1 MCGIFSLLLDN
12 KTKLTKDQVREYF
25 NRIQGRGPE
34 DSKFIS
40 FENYYKLY
48 LGFHRLRINDISD
61 EGNQPF
67 YEKYFQK
74 EFYCVTNGEI
84 YNYKKLAKEY
94 NIELKSKS
102 DCEIILKLYLKIGY
116 KVFNLLDGVFAGV
129 IICYDKLND
138 NYTLTGFRDRYGVR
152 PLYFGMNNGDKLE
165 YGFCSELKGLSGLF
179 ENIRQ
184 FEPGCIYRVDT
195 KDMLLVKQRYCNNYF
210 KLNKL
215 GEKNEKSY
223 EQILL
228 DVKEKLILA
237 VKKRMMSDRPMCCLL
252 SGGLDSSLV
261 ASILARESKEPITTF
276 CIGLEGGSDFK
287 YAKMVANYIKSN
299 HYEIVLKKDDFLNAI
314 PKVIETIE
322 SYDITTVRAST
333 GQYLICKY
341 ISENTDFKVVYIGD
355 GSDEVTGGYKYFVN
369 APSEE
374 EFNRE
379 CKRLTSDIH
388 YYDGLRADRAVSC
401 HGLETRVPFLDKE
414 FVSYYLGVP
423 LKYRY
428 EETKKGNEKYL
439 LRKAFEGYLPEEVLW
454 RQKEAFSDGVSKKS
468 KKSEKS
474 EKDESWYSIIQN
486 YVKTKVSVEEYER
499 EKGKYSYLM
508 PYSVES
514 YYYRKIFSDKYN
526 GCYNYDR
533 VVPYFWLPKW
543 VGNELEPSARVLDV
557 YK

>member
-12 KTKLTKDQVREYF
+12 KTKLTKDEVKEYF
-25 NRIQGRGPE
+25 NRIHGRGPE
-34 DSKFIS
+34 DSKFLN

-67 YEKYFQK
+67 YEKYYQK

-84 YNYKKLAKEY
+84 YNYKKLAKDY
-94 NIELKSKS
+94 DVELKSKS

-129 IICYDKLND
+129 IMCYDKLND

-184 FEPGCIYRVDT
+184 FEPGYIYRVDT

-215 GEKNEKSY
+215 CNKSY

-287 YAKMVANYIKSN
+287 YAKIVANYIKSN
-299 HYEIVLKKDDFLNAI
+299 HYEIVLKKEDFLNAI

-369 APSEE
+369 APTEDD
-374 EFNRE
+374 FNRE

-414 FVSYYLGVP
+414 FVNYYMGIP

-439 LRKAFEGYLPEEVLW
+439 LRKAFDGYLPEEVLW

-468 KKSEKS
+468 EKS
-474 EKDESWYSIIQN
+474 EKDESWYNIIQN
-486 YVKTKVSVEEYER
+486 YVKTKVSVEEYEKGR
-499 EKGKYSYLM
+499 GKYSYLM

-514 YYYRKIFSDKYN
+514 YYYRKVFSEKYEGN
-526 GCYNYDR
+526 DR

>member
-12 KTKLTKDQVREYF
+12 KTKLTKDEVREYF

-138 NYTLTGFRDRYGVR
+138 NYTLTCFRDRYGVR

-299 HYEIVLKKDDFLNAI
+299 HYEIVLKKEDFLNAI

-379 CKRLTSDIH
+379 CIRLTSDIH

-414 FVSYYLGVP
+414 FVNYYLGVP

-468 KKSEKS
+468 EKSEKS

-486 YVKTKVSVEEYER
+486 YVKTKVSVDEYEKER
-499 EKGKYSYLM
+499 GKYSYLM
-508 PYSVES
+508 PYSLES
-514 YYYRKIFSDKYN
+514 YYYRKIFSEKYKN
-526 GCYNYDR
+526 CDR